1 MNITTYLKKC
11 IFYIYMAYVIF
22 MYTKP
27 ITIELYLED
36 ISRLNLDKVVHFFTF
51 LLLGLL
57 AQNINNKE
65 NKYTYGITLALI
77 LSLFIEFIHFVTPY
91 RDFEFL
97 DGLLNILG
105 CIVGIVIV
113 HLYRKKL

>member
-1 MNITTYLKKC
+1 MNITTYFKKG

-22 MYTKP
+22 MYTRP
-27 ITIELYLED
+27 VIIGRYLED
-36 ISRLNLDKVVHFFTF
+36 TSGLNLDKFFHFFTF

-77 LSLFIEFIHFVTPY
+77 LSLIIEFTHFVIPY

-97 DGLLNILG
+97 DGLFNIFG